1 MEAQAVALIIG
12 SIGGLIASVIYS
24 LKHIRKSECC
34 GSKCVQDT
42 MECGE
47 HNIVISPISPIQNI
61 QTSTKQTEI

>member
-12 SIGGLIASVIYS
+12 SIGGLIASIIYS

-42 MECGE
+42 DTIIINEC
-47 HNIVISPISPIQNI
+47 PTQN
-61 QTSTKQTEI
+61 STRSTEI